1 MDEKIKT
8 DYADLLNDLNAM
20 GDAILYRARRDT
32 IKRAESLI
40 LDLEGKVKYLNS
52 ANENLRAKLAEAERE
67 RDETF
72 DNGPMGEEVNDILRA
87 KLAELEKDCDA
98 KDHVIQIQRTKLAE
112 AERDAARYRYLRAN
126 CVQGRME
133 SRGPNPDFA
142 LNCDEPESEWDA
154 AIDAAMPSTSHD
166 KEGK

>member
-1 MDEKIKT
+1 MDIVERLKSYPNAAKIEIEA
-8 DYADLLNDLNAM
+8 ADE
-20 GDAILYRARRDT
+20 IT
-32 IKRAESLI
+32 T
-40 LDLEGKVKYLNS
+40 
-52 ANENLRAKLAEAERE
+52 LRAKLAEAERE

-154 AIDAAMPSTSHD
+154 AIDAAMPSKSDPYAATRRAIVRAAA
-166 KEGK
+166 EIGKAMK